1 MVKPQ
6 VNLQS
11 LENLKS
17 PTFGHENYNTAKQNF
32 IQEDDQVRITGLP
45 SHPRH
50 TQTTSAKFNHHK
62 DNFYPITR
70 VETEEKDFGSII
82 KPP

>member
-6 VNLQS
+6 VNFQS

-17 PTFGHENYNTAKQNF
+17 PTFGHENYNTAKQNC
-32 IQEDDQVRITGLP
+32 IKEDSNQVRISGLP

-50 TQTTSAKFNHHK
+50 TQTTSAKFNHH
-62 DNFYPITR
+62 
-70 VETEEKDFGSII
+70 
-82 KPP
+82 